1 MKDFLKKY
9 HNKKIIANSG
19 TILASLVLA
28 FGINEFLVDW
38 TDMGNNLKASV
49 INSQLQEEKSDFYL
63 ENVENKVVIKNSKLM
78 SKVKSI
84 TTSITYNPQETQI
97 ISFNSSL
104 WEVVELWDWEGGF
117 KTFLIVTSWEN
128 IEINKDIL
136 EIETSKDNSSQINL
150 INSSFKDENDE
161 IYKLTTSWITY

>member
-1 MKDFLKKY
+1 
-9 HNKKIIANSG
+9 
-19 TILASLVLA
+19 
-28 FGINEFLVDW
+28 
-38 TDMGNNLKASV
+38 MGNNLKASV

-104 WEVVELWDWEGGF
+104 
-117 KTFLIVTSWEN
+117 
-128 IEINKDIL
+128 
-136 EIETSKDNSSQINL
+136 
-150 INSSFKDENDE
+150 
-161 IYKLTTSWITY
+161 